1 MVAPGEFSPGAAFAG
16 DSFSLEDL
24 VSDGGVVGTH
34 AESTLHFFVG
44 DECAL
49 IGVGSALI
57 VRRYFWVRAGVRL
70 DAEAPSAPEPNFD
83 RNAFWQPILSRLTVP
98 RTKRDPPLVGARRG
112 RHGEP

>member
-57 VRRYFWVRAGVRL
+57 VRRYFWVRACVRL
-70 DAEAPSAPEPNFD
+70 DGPLRSGTQFRPKRILATNFEPFD
-83 RNAFWQPILSRLTVP
+83 RSEN
-98 RTKRDPPLVGARRG
+98 
-112 RHGEP
+112 

>member
-1 MVAPGEFSPGAAFAG
+1 M
-16 DSFSLEDL
+16 
-24 VSDGGVVGTH
+24 GTH

-70 DAEAPSAPEPNFD
+70 DAEAPSAPEPNFAPKRILATNFEPFD
-83 RNAFWQPILSRLTVP
+83 RSEN
-98 RTKRDPPLVGARRG
+98 
-112 RHGEP
+112 

>member
-1 MVAPGEFSPGAAFAG
+1 
-16 DSFSLEDL
+16 L

-57 VRRYFWVRAGVRL
+57 VRRYFWVRAGVR
-70 DAEAPSAPEPNFD
+70 PG
-83 RNAFWQPILSRLTVP
+83 VP
-98 RTKRDPPLVGARRG
+98 RLLRNPISTETHFGNQF
-112 RHGEP
+112 

>member
-1 MVAPGEFSPGAAFAG
+1 
-16 DSFSLEDL
+16 L
-24 VSDGGVVGTH
+24 VSDGGVMGTH

-70 DAEAPSAPEPNFD
+70 DGPLRSGTQFRPKRILEPFD
-83 RNAFWQPILSRLTVP
+83 RSEN
-98 RTKRDPPLVGARRG
+98 
-112 RHGEP
+112 

>member
-70 DAEAPSAPEPNFD
+70 DGAPTL
-83 RNAFWQPILSRLTVP
+83 RNPISTE
-98 RTKRDPPLVGARRG
+98 THFGNQF
-112 RHGEP
+112 